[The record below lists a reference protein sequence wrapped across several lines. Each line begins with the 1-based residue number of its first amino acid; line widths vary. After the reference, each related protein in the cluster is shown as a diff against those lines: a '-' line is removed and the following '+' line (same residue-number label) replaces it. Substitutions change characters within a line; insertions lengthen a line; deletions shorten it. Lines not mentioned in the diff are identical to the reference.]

1 MLSKQKF
8 LALSNFEILEWLV
21 AQEWQFYEKIW
32 EISNQETLQGVV
44 GYLKENYDTVK
55 SIYRQKEK

>member
-21 AQEWQFYEKIW
+21 AQEWKLYEKIW
-32 EISNQETLQGVV
+32 EISKENTLSGVV
-44 GYLKENYDTVK
+44 NYLRNNYDTVK
-55 SIYRQKEK
+55 SMYRQKEK